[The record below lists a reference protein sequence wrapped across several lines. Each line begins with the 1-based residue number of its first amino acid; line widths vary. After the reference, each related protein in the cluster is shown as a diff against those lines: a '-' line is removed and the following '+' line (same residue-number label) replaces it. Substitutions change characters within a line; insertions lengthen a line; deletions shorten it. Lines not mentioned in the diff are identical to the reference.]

1 MMLEFYSYEMY
12 FGESWLRLDN
22 GKLKTAEAITRIAD
36 AINTEATIMSL
47 IVLSE
52 LFQVIHHCCSIAKI

>member
-1 MMLEFYSYEMY
+1 MMLEFYLYEMY
-12 FGESWLRLDN
+12 FGESWLRLDS

-52 LFQVIHHCCSIAKI
+52 LFQVIHHCSIAKI